1 MQIKDLVKQG
11 GLDPLDTQLIIL
23 HEVAPNKDRSFL
35 VTHDELTVS
44 TEQLENIE
52 YALAQRRAGVPLAYI
67 LGKKE
72 FYGRDFVV
80 DKDVLVPRPETE
92 SLIDLVKELQPNMIV
107 EVGTGSG
114 CIAITLALELP
125 RAKVVAAD
133 ISPAALN
140 IAAKNAK
147 KLGAK
152 VELIESNLLS
162 NVQTTADV
170 VVANLPYV
178 DKDWDWLEPGTL
190 KYEPAL
196 ALYAEDGG
204 LALIKR
210 LIDQVSELKMAKFL
224 VLEADPSQHT
234 EIIKYA
240 EQKTWH
246 LLKTRGFG
254 LTLSLQWSR
263 LLELD

>member
-11 GLDPLDTQLIIL
+11 GLDPLDTQLIVL

-92 SLIDLVKELQPNMIV
+92 ILIDLVKELQPNTII

-125 RAKVVAAD
+125 QAKVVAAD
-133 ISPAALN
+133 ISPTALD

-246 LLKTRGFG
+246 LLKTCGFG